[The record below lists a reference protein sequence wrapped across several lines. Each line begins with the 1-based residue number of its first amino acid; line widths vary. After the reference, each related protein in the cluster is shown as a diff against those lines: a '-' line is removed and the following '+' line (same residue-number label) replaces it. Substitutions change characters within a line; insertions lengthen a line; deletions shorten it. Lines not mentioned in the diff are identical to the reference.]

1 MKDLYFYKRFDGSTF
16 VANAKPAMIE
26 AYNSLNEEKLPVPVC
41 LGRFRM
47 KKAKPIIWF
56 ELCEEDDK
64 YGGSTVLAKI
74 YVGDKVMDQVIY
86 NPYINKM
93 WLYPKKGT
101 KRAIETIQTSEENM
115 DRCVERFVQTSVSF
129 WEKRLKQKG

>member
-1 MKDLYFYKRFDGSTF
+1 MYFYKRFDGSTF

-74 YVGDKVMDQVIY
+74 YVGYKVMDQVIY

-93 WLYPKKGT
+93 WLYPKQGT
-101 KRAIETIQTSEENM
+101 NRVTLPITPLEVDLDSDVM
-115 DRCVERFVQTSVSF
+115 RFVQTSVSF